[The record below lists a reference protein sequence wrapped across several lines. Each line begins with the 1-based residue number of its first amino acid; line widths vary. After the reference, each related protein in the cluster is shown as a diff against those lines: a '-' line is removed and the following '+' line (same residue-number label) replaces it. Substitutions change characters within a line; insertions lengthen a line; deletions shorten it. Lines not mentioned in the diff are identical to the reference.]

1 MKTLQDKI
9 KLGNLAS
16 PGDNKDAFHVAGIVL
31 SCPFEVSPGDSLK
44 YVSPEKEE
52 GTEDD
57 YWGDDNAPRNND
69 ILVLCKRND
78 PKRQFIV
85 DPFLLAPVP
94 KYTLFWAL
102 PVLSSV
108 VNLTHTFQILG
119 REQVVVELPLGMTED
134 SISCALQNC

>member
-1 MKTLQDKI
+1 MRTLQDKI

-31 SCPFEVSPGDSLK
+31 RCNFEVSPGDSLK

-52 GTEDD
+52 DEDDD
-57 YWGDDNAPRNND
+57 YWGDDNDPRNND
-69 ILVLCKRND
+69 VLVLCERTD
-78 PKRQFIV
+78 PARQFIV
-85 DPFLLAPVP
+85 DPFLLNSVP
-94 KYTLFWAL
+94 KYTSFWAL